1 MWALNDS
8 NFNPR
13 ILYLEKL
20 LLYIDGEL
28 KIFHNKQKLKQY
40 MISKLPLPKILQGI
54 LHTEDEIKQNHK
66 KVGSIK
72 QQKKKRKG
80 IRQ

>member
-1 MWALNDS
+1 
-8 NFNPR
+8 
-13 ILYLEKL
+13 
-20 LLYIDGEL
+20 
-28 KIFHNKQKLKQY
+28 